1 MERPAWAPRSIDISV
16 PSVSRIYDYYLGG
29 SHNFEVD
36 REAAR
41 RAMEFMPGLPKTMQA
56 NRAFLRRAVRFAAQE
71 GITQFLDIGSGIPT
85 FGNVHEVAQAAR
97 PGAHVVYVDHDPV
110 AVTHSQA
117 VLAGNE
123 DADVVAADL
132 REPREILASSQVQR
146 LLDLNRPVALL
157 LVAILHF
164 VDDSDDPQ
172 GAVAELRDA
181 LAPGSLLILTHAS
194 YEGIPL
200 PQERSLGAVD
210 VYKDI
215 RNPLIMR
222 TREEIARFFEG
233 YDMVEPGLVP
243 MALWR
248 PETAP
253 EDEDPYAFAG
263 FAGVGRLGAR
273 ATAGRRHAAGA
284 AGTPMP
290 RTRRNG
296 RTA

>member
-1 MERPAWAPRSIDISV
+1 MDRPAWAPRSIDISV

-41 RAMEFMPGLPKTMQA
+41 RAMEFMPGLPKIMQA
-56 NRAFLRRAVRFAAQE
+56 NRAFMRRAVRYAADS

-97 PGAHVVYVDHDPV
+97 PGARVVYVDHDPV
-110 AVTHSQA
+110 AVAHSQV
-117 VLAGNE
+117 VLGENPDAG
-123 DADVVAADL
+123 VVAADL
-132 REPREILASSQVQR
+132 LKPREILASPQVEQ
-146 LLDLNRPVALL
+146 LIDLERPVALL

-164 VDDSDDPQ
+164 VEDADDPYA
-172 GAVAELRDA
+172 AVAELSAA
-181 LAPGSLLILTHAS
+181 LAPGSLLVLTHAS

-200 PQERSLGAVD
+200 PQGRAEGAVD

-215 RNPLIMR
+215 RNPLVMR
-222 TREEIARFFEG
+222 SRDEIARFFEG

-243 MALWR
+243 MPHWR

-253 EDEDPYAFAG
+253 EDEDPYAFSG
-263 FAGVGRLGAR
+263 FAGVGR
-273 ATAGRRHAAGA
+273 TS
-284 AGTPMP
+284 
-290 RTRRNG
+290 
-296 RTA
+296 

>member
-29 SHNFEVD
+29 SHNFDVD

-41 RAMEFMPGLPKTMQA
+41 KAMEFMPGLPKIMQA
-56 NRAFLRRAVRFAAQE
+56 NRAFMRRAVRYAAHE

-85 FGNVHEVAQAAR
+85 FGNVHEVAREAR
-97 PGAHVVYVDHDPV
+97 PGARVVYVDHDPV
-110 AVTHSQA
+110 AVAHSQV
-117 VLAGNE
+117 VLEGEA

-132 REPREILASSQVQR
+132 LKPRDILASRQVEQ
-146 LLDLNRPVALL
+146 LIDLERPVALL

-164 VDDSDDPQ
+164 VEDRDDPYS
-172 GAVAELRDA
+172 AVAELTAA
-181 LAPGSLLILTHAS
+181 LAPGSLLVLTHAS

-200 PQERSLGAVD
+200 PPGRAEGAVD

-215 RNPLIMR
+215 RNPLVMR
-222 TREEIARFFEG
+222 SRDEIARFFEG

-243 MALWR
+243 MPHWR

-253 EDEDPYAFAG
+253 EDEDPYAFSG
-263 FAGVGRLGAR
+263 FAGVGRAS
-273 ATAGRRHAAGA
+273 
-284 AGTPMP
+284 
-290 RTRRNG
+290 
-296 RTA
+296 

>member
-41 RAMEFMPGLPKTMQA
+41 KAMEFMPGLPKIMQA
-56 NRAFLRRAVRFAAQE
+56 NRAFMRRAVRFAAEE
-71 GITQFLDIGSGIPT
+71 GIDQFLDIGSGIPT
-85 FGNVHEVAQAAR
+85 FGNVHEVARAAV

-110 AVTHSQA
+110 AVAHSQA
-117 VLAGNE
+117 VLEGNE
-123 DADVVAADL
+123 SADVIAADL
-132 REPREILASSQVQR
+132 RKPQEILSSPQ
-146 LLDLNRPVALL
+146 LEHLIDLNRPVALL

-164 VDDSDDPQ
+164 VEDADDPY
-172 GAVAELRDA
+172 GAVAELREA

-200 PQERSLGAVD
+200 PPERAEGAVD
-210 VYKDI
+210 VYRDI

-222 TREEIARFFEG
+222 SRDEIARFFEG

-243 MALWR
+243 MPHWR
-248 PETAP
+248 PESEP
-253 EDEDPYAFAG
+253 EDEDPYAFSG
-263 FAGVGRLGAR
+263 FAGVGR
-273 ATAGRRHAAGA
+273 TA
-284 AGTPMP
+284 
-290 RTRRNG
+290 
-296 RTA
+296 

>member
-41 RAMEFMPGLPKTMQA
+41 KAMEFMPGLPKIMQA
-56 NRAFLRRAVRFAAQE
+56 NRAFMRRAVRYAAHE

-85 FGNVHEVAQAAR
+85 FGNVHEVAREAR
-97 PGAHVVYVDHDPV
+97 PGARVVYVDHDPV
-110 AVTHSQA
+110 AVAHSQV
-117 VLAGNE
+117 VLEGEA

-132 REPREILASSQVQR
+132 LKPRDILASRQVEQ
-146 LLDLNRPVALL
+146 LIDLERPVALL

-164 VDDSDDPQ
+164 VEDRDDPYS
-172 GAVAELRDA
+172 AVAELTAA
-181 LAPGSLLILTHAS
+181 LAPGSLLVLTHAS

-200 PQERSLGAVD
+200 PPARAEGAVD

-215 RNPLIMR
+215 RNPLVMR
-222 TREEIARFFEG
+222 SRDEIARFFEG

-243 MALWR
+243 MPHWR

-253 EDEDPYAFAG
+253 EDEDPYAFSG
-263 FAGVGRLGAR
+263 FAGVGRAS
-273 ATAGRRHAAGA
+273 
-284 AGTPMP
+284 
-290 RTRRNG
+290 
-296 RTA
+296 